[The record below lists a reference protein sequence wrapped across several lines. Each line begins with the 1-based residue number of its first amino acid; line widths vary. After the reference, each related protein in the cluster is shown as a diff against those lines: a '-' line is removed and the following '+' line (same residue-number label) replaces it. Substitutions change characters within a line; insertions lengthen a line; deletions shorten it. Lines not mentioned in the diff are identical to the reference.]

1 MGKPIEVLVLAAG
14 LSTRLGQHKAMIDI
28 NGKPLIHHIVNRLH
42 RSGMISV
49 TSVTNTD
56 LLADVMLASASG
68 NVVLNPAPE
77 LGRTESIRCGLR
89 SMIERLGS
97 LPKRVLIVPIDRPGW
112 DVEIVHSLIGLG
124 VSTYPIASGKG
135 GHPLYL
141 EEEDIRSVYLSEGD
155 VPLKNLVNC
164 QAVKVTFDSLHLN
177 IDTPEDLELLNAAAM
192 EPWF

>member
-1 MGKPIEVLVLAAG
+1 MGKSIEVLILAAG

-28 NGKPLIHHIVNRLH
+28 NGKPLIHHIVNRLY
-42 RSGMISV
+42 RSGMTSI
-49 TSVTNTD
+49 TSVTNSD
-56 LLADVMLASASG
+56 LLADVMLASPSG

-97 LPKRVLIVPIDRPGW
+97 LPKRLLIVPIDRPGW
-112 DVEIVHSLIGLG
+112 SVEVLQSLIGLG
-124 VSTYPIASGKG
+124 VSTYPISSGKG

-141 EEEDIRSVYLSEGD
+141 EDDDIRSVYLSEGD

-164 QAVKVTFDSLHLN
+164 QSVEVIFDSLHLN
-177 IDTPEDLELLNAAAM
+177 IDTPGDLELLNAAAM